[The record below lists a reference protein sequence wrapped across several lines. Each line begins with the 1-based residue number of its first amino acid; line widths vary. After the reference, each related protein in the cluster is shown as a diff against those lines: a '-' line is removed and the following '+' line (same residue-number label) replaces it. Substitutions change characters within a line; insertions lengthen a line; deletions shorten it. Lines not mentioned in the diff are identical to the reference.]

1 MSCVSCILVNSSET
15 RAFDG
20 ASVRPILP
28 VENSLA
34 ILVKLEFSNDA
45 VRWLKTNIHLS
56 TISFITRD
64 PLDMDYILTAVAGCD
79 FALAILIDTA
89 DDHHFIIF
97 ANGDGS
103 NIVLCLELL

>member
-20 ASVRPILP
+20 ASVRPILR

-97 ANGDGS
+97 ANGSSGA
-103 NIVLCLELL
+103 